1 MVDLQDFI
9 IGHNYYNGE
18 NDDVYV
24 YLCNAYFDRSERE
37 KADNVFKKI
46 FEKWKVLSNKFPQ
59 DIQKLKHLAD
69 MIISKIKFVPELMIA
84 HFKKQNEQEMT
95 VLIGYC
101 IDRYV
106 NYEKTDLLESF
117 LEKLPYKGNDPP
129 ILFKLINAS
138 VGLDSEI
145 VNDYLKRAL
154 NSIKD
159 PISFLNNIN
168 FTSELFSEINPDTLK
183 QILDLPGINTK
194 FHHFIKFESF
204 LESLDKIPSLDA
216 KFFLDISNQLHEK
229 NTVMAIQYGLRA
241 FKKQDF
247 SLEEQLKEIMCACE
261 SDPSDQPSISEQI
274 MLTALK
280 EGNAKKIWIVVDNS
294 YLVNAIRVDQFDV
307 ALKYTAAAV
316 KISKANSEMIS
327 KHIQFLAGRLR
338 SIDGP
343 EGILEG
349 DRYKHKEEN
358 AKFNQQIELFRA
370 LYQKRTGKKFLI

>member
-9 IGHNYYNGE
+9 LGHNYYNGE

-37 KADNVFKKI
+37 KADNVFNKI

-168 FTSELFSEINPDTLK
+168 FTSELVSEIHPDTLK

-216 KFFLDISNQLHEK
+216 KFFLDISNQLYEK

-241 FKKQDF
+241 IKKQDF
-247 SLEEQLKEIMCACE
+247 SLEEHLKEIMCACE

-294 YLVNAIRVDQFDV
+294 YLINAIRVDQFDV

-327 KHIQFLAGRLR
+327 KHIQFLARRLR

>member
-24 YLCNAYFDRSERE
+24 YLGNAYFDRSERE
-37 KADNVFKKI
+37 KADNVFNKI

-168 FTSELFSEINPDTLK
+168 FTSELFSEIHPDTLK

-216 KFFLDISNQLHEK
+216 KFFLDISNQLYEK

-241 FKKQDF
+241 IKKQDF
-247 SLEEQLKEIMCACE
+247 SLEEHLKEIMCACE

>member
-9 IGHNYYNGE
+9 LGHNYYNGE

-37 KADNVFKKI
+37 KADNVFNKI

-59 DIQKLKHLAD
+59 DIQKLKHQAD

-168 FTSELFSEINPDTLK
+168 FTSELVSEIHPDTLK

-216 KFFLDISNQLHEK
+216 KFFLDISNQLYEK

-241 FKKQDF
+241 IKKQDF
-247 SLEEQLKEIMCACE
+247 SLEEHLKEIMCACE

-294 YLVNAIRVDQFDV
+294 YLINAIRVDQFDV

-327 KHIQFLAGRLR
+327 KHIQFLARRLR

>member
-1 MVDLQDFI
+1 METKKNFFNWEIEKKIKELEGGLQFKEVKMVDLQDFI
-9 IGHNYYNGE
+9 LGHNYYNGE

-37 KADNVFKKI
+37 KADNVFNKI

-168 FTSELFSEINPDTLK
+168 FTSELVSEIHPDTLK

-204 LESLDKIPSLDA
+204 LESLDKIPALDA
-216 KFFLDISNQLHEK
+216 KFFLDISNQLYEK

-241 FKKQDF
+241 IKKQDF
-247 SLEEQLKEIMCACE
+247 SLEEHLKEIMCACE

-294 YLVNAIRVDQFDV
+294 YLINAIRVDQFDV

-316 KISKANSEMIS
+316 KIS
-327 KHIQFLAGRLR
+327 
-338 SIDGP
+338 
-343 EGILEG
+343 
-349 DRYKHKEEN
+349 
-358 AKFNQQIELFRA
+358 
-370 LYQKRTGKKFLI
+370 